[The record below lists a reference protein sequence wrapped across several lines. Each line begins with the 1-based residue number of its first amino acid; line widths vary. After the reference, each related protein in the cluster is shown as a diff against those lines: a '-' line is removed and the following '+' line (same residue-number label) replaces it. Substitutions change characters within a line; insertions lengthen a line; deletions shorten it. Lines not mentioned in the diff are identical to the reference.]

1 MNIGRAAKRGGPIVI
16 GLVLVG
22 FGLGCVNYTKP
33 GTIQYHQ
40 QWATTNGRPAPSDA
54 VLWGGAGSAVFGAFA
69 VGFGVARL
77 IGGRGV

>member
-22 FGLGCVNYTKP
+22 FG
-33 GTIQYHQ
+33 
-40 QWATTNGRPAPSDA
+40 
-54 VLWGGAGSAVFGAFA
+54 AFA

-77 IGGRGV
+77 IGGRGA